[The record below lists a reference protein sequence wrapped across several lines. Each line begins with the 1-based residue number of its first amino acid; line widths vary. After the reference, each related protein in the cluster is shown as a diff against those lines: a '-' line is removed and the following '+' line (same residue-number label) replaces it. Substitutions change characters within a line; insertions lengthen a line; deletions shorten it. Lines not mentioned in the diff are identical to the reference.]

1 MGIAYGPTQN
11 WLNNTPQGFQYRID
25 NNFYVKDGL
34 VLYLDA
40 GDSNSYPGTGTT
52 WTDLSGNDNNGTLV
66 NGVGYSGSDGGSL
79 VFDANNEYSTIPA
92 TSNFDFGQDDF
103 TISCFFKNNIKS
115 VSQTDRRYLIHNET
129 SWNGTRWVLYSSIDN
144 NTDKAVFYTY
154 PTFSTNGNLPLLVS
168 STTLNTSDWYNV
180 VVSRINNTISLYLN
194 GVQEDSETITTAVGD
209 SSYTTYIA
217 SGTTQTDRGLFGN
230 ISNILIYKNKGL
242 TPEEVQLNYNIFKG
256 RYGL

>member
-1 MGIAYGPTQN
+1 MAVGYNPKVVT
-11 WLNNTPQGFQYRID
+11 
-25 NNFYVKDGL
+25 DGL
-34 VLYLDA
+34 VLALDA
-40 GDSNSYPGTGTT
+40 GNTKSYPGSGTT
-52 WTDLSGNDNNGTLV
+52 WTDLIGSNNGTLV
-66 NGVGYSGSDGGSL
+66 NGVGFDGGNGGSL

-129 SWNGTRWVLYSSIDN
+129 SWNGTRWVLYSSFNSPSVN

-154 PTFSTNGNLPLLVS
+154 PTFLTNGNLPLLVS

-194 GVQEDSETITTAVGD
+194 GVQEDSETITTAVGG

-230 ISNILIYKNKGL
+230 ISNILIYKGKGL
-242 TPEEVQLNYNIFKG
+242 TTAEIQQNYNALKG
-256 RYGL
+256 RYA